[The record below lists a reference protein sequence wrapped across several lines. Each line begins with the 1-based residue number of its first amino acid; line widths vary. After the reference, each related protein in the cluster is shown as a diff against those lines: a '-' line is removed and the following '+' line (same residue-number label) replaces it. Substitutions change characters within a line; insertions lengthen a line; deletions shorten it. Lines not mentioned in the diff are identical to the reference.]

1 MSDRDEFGAFLIGF
15 VIGGLTG
22 AVVSLLFAPQSGEE
36 TRVYIKERAIE
47 LGDRVSDTAQTVSK
61 EVETRSDE
69 YRVKAEEYASKARVG
84 VEDLAKKGQ
93 AVLEEQKERISTAV
107 SSAGKPKPET
117 QTE

>member
-47 LGDRVSDTAQTVSK
+47 LGDRVADTADTVSK
-61 EVETRSDE
+61 EVETRTGE
-69 YRVKAEEYASKARVG
+69 YRVKAEEIAAKARAG
-84 VEDLAKKGQ
+84 VEDLSKKGQ
-93 AVLEEQKERISTAV
+93 TVLEEQKQRITTAV
-107 SSAGKPKPET
+107 SSVAKPKSET
-117 QTE
+117 QAE

>member
-22 AVVSLLFAPQSGEE
+22 AVVSLLFAPQSGDE

-61 EVETRSDE
+61 EVESRAGE
-69 YRVKAEEYASKARVG
+69 YRVKAEEYATKARAG
-84 VEDLAKKGQ
+84 VEDLSKKGQ
-93 AVLEEQKERISTAV
+93 TVLEEQKQKISSVVANV
-107 SSAGKPKPET
+107 GKSKNEA

>member
-47 LGDRVSDTAQTVSK
+47 LGDRVNDTAQTVSK
-61 EVETRSDE
+61 EVENRTGE
-69 YRVKAEEYASKARVG
+69 YRVKAEEYATKARAG

-93 AVLEEQKERISTAV
+93 AVIGEQKERISTVV
-107 SSAGKPKPET
+107 SSAIKPKSEG
-117 QTE
+117 QAE